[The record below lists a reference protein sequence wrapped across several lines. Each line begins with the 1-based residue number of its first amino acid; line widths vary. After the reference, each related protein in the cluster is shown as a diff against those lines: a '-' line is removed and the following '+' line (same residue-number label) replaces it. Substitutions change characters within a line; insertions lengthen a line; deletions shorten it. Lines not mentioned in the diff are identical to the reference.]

1 MSRDM
6 RVLAVAT
13 GFLWL
18 PVAAVVAQPTP
29 QGVAVAKC
37 KAGDRKGCEAV
48 GIPKELAGDLAG
60 FLRNKKFQDPR
71 EARFLA
77 QLKALANPDADT
89 AAFRVGVFIYEFDK
103 RIGPERLHALVLN
116 DPDEEV
122 RRRALDYEKDQATLG
137 KVATAD
143 PSTAVRLVAAA
154 KLTDPQALE
163 QLATTAADSSVRL
176 AALGNPAIRRNED
189 LYQRLLGQ
197 LPEPLRV
204 RSLLAS
210 GYWILE
216 PGADF
221 HLLGVEPAANV
232 EVLKFEPAGTLLM
245 LATTIQMAR
254 VRYEVTDSPR
264 IAVRIGRDQE
274 YGVEVTSGRL
284 TLTGPT
290 GKASYVYRADIYH

>member
-13 GFLWL
+13 GFIWL
-18 PVAAVVAQPTP
+18 PAAAMAAQPT
-29 QGVAVAKC
+29 QQDAAVAKC

-60 FLRNKKFQDPR
+60 FLRDKKFQDPR

-103 RIGPERLHALVLN
+103 RIGPERLHALVLS
-116 DPDEEV
+116 DPDEDV
-122 RRRALDYEKDQATLG
+122 RRRALGYEKDQATLG
-137 KVATAD
+137 KVATTDSSSAN
-143 PSTAVRLVAAA
+143 RLVAVG
-154 KLTDPQALE
+154 KLSDPAALE
-163 QLATTAADSSVRL
+163 QLATTATDSTVRL
-176 AALGNPAIRRNED
+176 AALGNPAIRGNDE

-197 LPEPLRV
+197 VPESLRL

-232 EVLKFEPAGTLLM
+232 EVLKFEPAGTVLM
-245 LATTIQMAR
+245 LATTIQMGR
-254 VRYEVTDSPR
+254 LRYEVIDSPR
-264 IAVRIGRDQE
+264 VAVRIGRDQE
-274 YGVEVTSGRL
+274 YGIEVTSRRL

-290 GKASYVYRADIYH
+290 GKASYAYRADIYH